1 MQVTSAAS
9 APRTESATATKPV
22 VTPEK
27 QKVDYLKLIVAQM
40 RNLNPMDPNS
50 GGDSLPT
57 MMAAESLNQLTLLN
71 QNIKDLQTLTQTSY
85 ASGLI
90 GRTVA
95 GTTDD
100 GTVVSGAVK
109 GLAMELG
116 GPVLELMD
124 GKKLRLLDIIEVR
137 NT

>member
-1 MQVTSAAS
+1 MQVAGATAAQRSEAAAS
-9 APRTESATATKPV
+9 AAANV
-22 VTPEK
+22 PEK

-90 GRTVA
+90 GRTVT
-95 GTTDD
+95 GEGD
-100 GTVVSGAVK
+100 GQQAITGVVK
-109 GLAMELG
+109 GLTMELG

-124 GKKLRLLDIIEVR
+124 GKRLRLLDVSEVR